1 MSKSIAHYCQR
12 CLSAN
17 PLGQDFCVNCGTRL
31 MLVVEPSSARFEV
44 PPDSMLS
51 TNEHLLERVSA
62 TETRITRLA
71 ERLER
76 SLDVVVKQVQNSYF
90 DRTLV
95 TALVELLAEDG
106 LIDKARLEKLWNER
120 CKRES
125 AEATEQTN
133 DDEPRSPRHKAR
145 PQKKRST
152 KRSRS

>member
-1 MSKSIAHYCQR
+1 M
-12 CLSAN
+12 
-17 PLGQDFCVNCGTRL
+17 NCGTRL

-76 SLDVVVKQVQNSYF
+76 SLDVVVKQAQNSYF

-95 TALVELLAEDG
+95 TVLVELLAGEG
-106 LIDKARLEKLWNER
+106 LIDKAQLEKLWNER

-125 AEATEQTN
+125 AGAREQTN
-133 DDEPRSPRHKAR
+133 DEPRTSRHKPR

>member
-1 MSKSIAHYCQR
+1 
-12 CLSAN
+12 
-17 PLGQDFCVNCGTRL
+17 
-31 MLVVEPSSARFEV
+31 MLVVEPSSARFEA

-76 SLDVVVKQVQNSYF
+76 SLDVVVKQAQNSYF

-95 TALVELLAEDG
+95 TVLVELLAEDD
-106 LIDKARLEKLWNER
+106 LIDKTRLEKLWNER

-125 AEATEQTN
+125 ADARDQTN
-133 DDEPRSPRHKAR
+133 GDEPRTSRHKPR
-145 PQKKRST
+145 PHKKRST
-152 KRSRS
+152 KRSRN